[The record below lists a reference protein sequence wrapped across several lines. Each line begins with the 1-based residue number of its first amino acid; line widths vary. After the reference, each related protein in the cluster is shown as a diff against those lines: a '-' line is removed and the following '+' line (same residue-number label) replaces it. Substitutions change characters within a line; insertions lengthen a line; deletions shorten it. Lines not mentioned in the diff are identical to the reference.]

1 MAHIDALID
10 KIVDPALRQAVREQ
24 LDTILDKQSFG
35 LVFQEHKPETVELTG
50 YKVRRGCKVRFRA
63 RLDGRLYTVE
73 NVQGN
78 TATLLDEAA
87 KEQLQADVNQL
98 VVSREFGEPIYPG
111 LKSTGKVAR
120 GGNKPYHAII
130 NAENFH
136 ALETLL
142 YTHEGRIDAIYID
155 PPFNNGA
162 KTWKYNND
170 YVDAADQY
178 RHSKWL
184 AFMERRLR
192 LAQRLLNP
200 NRSVL
205 IVAIDENEVHRLGLL
220 LSQIYRTSRIQ
231 MITTVTNPKG
241 ASLGGDFARVDE
253 YLFFVYIGDARVPPG
268 ARDMLNDDAKRTKAA
283 VKWSSLIRG
292 GAQGVRTDSPGA
304 YYPVFID
311 IKTEKIHSFGESLA
325 PGRDQ
330 KSVPAPAG
338 TVAIWPPT
346 HTSGVEGRWGIGPEK
361 ARELYDIGAL
371 RLGKVDFENGKFP
384 LSYLS
389 SGIVEKL
396 VSGEIRIVDT
406 SDDGVL
412 KVEYVGDGILT
423 QPRTVW
429 RSPGHNAGEYG
440 SKMVTQLLPGR
451 RFPFPKALYAV
462 EDTLRFFISEN
473 KEAVILDFFGGSA
486 TTVHA
491 VARLNRQD
499 GGNRQCILVTN
510 NEVSEAEAQVLL
522 AKGLRPGDPEFE
534 ALGICNYISIPR
546 ITAALTGKT
555 PSGDDIDGDYK
566 FIDEFPMRDG
576 LDENVEFFELTY
588 EDPDLV
594 SSGRK
599 FKAIAPLLWL
609 KAGGRG
615 PRIEETDDKWVLP
628 TDCRYGILFN
638 IDAWRQFVEA
648 VTERQDVTHTFIV
661 TDSEAAFQQVYAELP
676 TNVVSTQLYSDYLHT
691 FEINTRGQA

>member
-1 MAHIDALID
+1 MAHIDALVE
-10 KIVDPALRQAVREQ
+10 KITDPALRQALREQ
-24 LDTILDKQSFG
+24 LDTILEKQSFG
-35 LVFQEHKPETVELTG
+35 LVFQEHAPETVELPR
-50 YKVRRGCKVRFRA
+50 YKIRRGCKVRFRTKPGA
-63 RLDGRLYTVE
+63 QLCTVE
-73 NVQGN
+73 NVKNGI
-78 TATLLDEAA
+78 ATLVDELG
-87 KEQLQADVNQL
+87 EHLQANINEL

-111 LKSTGKVAR
+111 LKSTDKITR
-120 GGNKPYHAII
+120 GETQPYHIVI

-162 KTWKYNND
+162 RTWKYSND

-184 AFMERRLR
+184 ASMERRLR

-200 NRSVL
+200 SRSVL

-220 LSQIYRTSRIQ
+220 LGQIYRTNRIQ

-253 YLFFVYIGDARVPPG
+253 YIFFVYVGDAQVPPG
-268 ARDMLNDDAKRTKAA
+268 ARDMLNDDAKRAKAP

-292 GAQGVRTDSPGA
+292 GAQGIRTDSPGA

-311 IKTEKIHSFGESLA
+311 IKTKKIHSFGQPLPWGVGKESV
-325 PGRDQ
+325 R
-330 KSVPAPAG
+330 VPAG
-338 TVAIWPPT
+338 TIAVWPPT

-361 ARELYDIGAL
+361 ARELYEIGAL
-371 RLGKVDFENGKFP
+371 RLGKVDLEKSKFP

-396 VSGEIRIVDT
+396 RSGEIKIVDT

-412 KVEYVGDGILT
+412 KVEYAGDVLLT

-429 RSPGHNAGEYG
+429 RSPGHNGGEYG

-462 EDTLRFFISEN
+462 EDTLRFFVGEN
-473 KEAVILDFFGGSA
+473 KDAVILDFFGGSA
-486 TTVHA
+486 TTTHA

-522 AKGLRPGDPEFE
+522 GKGLYPGDPEWE
-534 ALGICNYISIPR
+534 ALGICNYIAIPR
-546 ITAALTGKT
+546 ITAAFTGKT
-555 PSGDDIDGDYK
+555 PSGDDVEGDYK

-588 EDPDLV
+588 EDPDLI
-594 SSGRK
+594 SLGRK
-599 FKAIAPLLWL
+599 FKAVAPLLWL

-615 PRIEETDDKWVLP
+615 ARIEETDDKWALP
-628 TDCRYGILFN
+628 ADCHYGILFN
-638 IDAWRQFVEA
+638 VDAWREFADA
-648 VTERQDVTHTFIV
+648 VNERQDVTHAFIV
-661 TDSEAAFQQVYAELP
+661 TDSEAAFQQIYTELP
-676 TNVVSTQLYSDYLHT
+676 TNVISTQLYSDYLHT